1 MTINDPREAIN
12 KLARELCL
20 AQGTFDYF
28 EVNRLTSKWPL
39 WGLEHFTK
47 DMEEVVALY
56 RDGTEA
62 GRFKSVGDASLKLGI
77 HQSCVS
83 DVIRGVQQTAGGL
96 KFMKARDYELVPRKD
111 PPPPRLF

>member
-1 MTINDPREAIN
+1 MTQGEAIN

-28 EVNRLTSKWPL
+28 EVNRTYIQMALCV
-39 WGLEHFTK
+39 GLEHFTK

-96 KFMKARDYELVPRKD
+96 KFMKTRDYELVPRKN